1 MARKK
6 EEKKETKTITG
17 LFNVLSTAS
26 PKTTLC
32 TCGIDSNFDV
42 VYGMS
47 EASIVLR
54 YRTIADPELDH
65 PILHQFPVV
74 IDGRVVEE
82 KLQLRLDT
90 GDYVCLKKLG
100 YPFTL
105 VSGLAEIPLKDL
117 SLSIDDDDIDVSL
130 RDLSHIRMDMLED
143 QLYLEIAEHMQ
154 KELCR
159 ILHKDFVRIK
169 LPFSINEGSTVL
181 TETDIR
187 SPLVFT
193 LNGSLIRDVVIV
205 KNSEFRDVISDKS
218 PSRSLIRHA
227 YETVLSDICLERFD
241 EETILS
247 LTPMRQYTLENRLVM
262 HMAQTRNSYQHKY
275 DYFTQCVYRTL
286 MRQDEN
292 TVVYE
297 EFDYG
302 LGMKQYKVGV
312 RVIGQKPT
320 GNGFCQTPLDISK
333 I

>member
-1 MARKK
+1 MKK
-6 EEKKETKTITG
+6 EKKKAPATITG
-17 LFNVLSTAS
+17 LFNVLRTAS
-26 PKTTLC
+26 PKTALC
-32 TCGIDSNFDV
+32 MHGIDSNFDV

-54 YRTIADPELDH
+54 YHTIADPELDH

-74 IDGRVVEE
+74 IDGRIVEE

-90 GDYVCLKKLG
+90 GDYVCLKTLG

-130 RDLSHIRMDMLED
+130 RELSHMKMDILEG
-143 QLYLEIAEHMQ
+143 QLYLAMAEHMQ

-159 ILHKDFVRIK
+159 ILRKDFVRIK
-169 LPFSINEGSTVL
+169 LPFSINEGSIAL

-193 LNGSLIRDVVIV
+193 LNGSLIRDVTLIG
-205 KNSEFRDVISDKS
+205 NSEFRDVISGKS
-218 PSRSLIRHA
+218 PSRSLIRHV

-247 LTPMRQYTLENRLVM
+247 LTPMRQYKLENRLVM
-262 HMAQTRNSYQHKY
+262 HIAQTHNSYQHKY

-320 GNGFCQTPLDISK
+320 GNGFCQTLLDISK